1 MERPLLTKEELTG
14 LRSVVTGE
22 FLEALR
28 VAYGSKTY
36 TPKTDIETIMYQ
48 EGALEV
54 IKALEK
60 YMIDNPMFR

>member
-1 MERPLLTKEELTG
+1 MERPLLTKEESKA
-14 LRSVVTGE
+14 LRSVVTGD
-22 FLEALR
+22 FLESLR
-28 VAYGSKTY
+28 VAYGSKAY

-60 YMIDNPMFR
+60 YMLENPMYR